1 MKHMNSVDR
10 WSKRNQVL
18 VLMLAL
24 TLLLLT
30 GCSSTRPSESGASD
44 SSDSFEETSLPGT
57 TETII
62 EKEASE
68 FHQLAQDARDLSHE
82 RNTPFCSAD
91 V

>member
-1 MKHMNSVDR
+1 MKHINSVNR
-10 WSKRNQVL
+10 WSNRKRVSVL
-18 VLMLAL
+18 ILSLI
-24 TLLLLT
+24 LLLLT
-30 GCSSTRPSESGASD
+30 GCSSTRSSESGASD

-82 RNTPFCSAD
+82 RNAPFCSAD